1 MITKYFTS
9 AIVRMPP
16 AGHAAKLA
24 RVFLAQIPP
33 RQRTDIDVQFKLLNP
48 TETAVPEIKVKFKD
62 GTLLDVDPLTT
73 STREMVETFDRH
85 SRKLQVE
92 DALKE

>member
-48 TETAVPEIKVKFKD
+48 TETAVPEIKVKFSKYMK
-62 GTLLDVDPLTT
+62 GTSPP
-73 STREMVETFDRH
+73 E
-85 SRKLQVE
+85 KKK
-92 DALKE
+92 KEPY